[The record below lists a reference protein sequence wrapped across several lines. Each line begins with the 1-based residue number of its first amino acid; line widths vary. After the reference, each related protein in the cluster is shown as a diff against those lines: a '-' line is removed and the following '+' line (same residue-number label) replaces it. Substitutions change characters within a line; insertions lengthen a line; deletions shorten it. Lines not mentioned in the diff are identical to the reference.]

1 MSKEGVKTKGAKKYL
16 KQLEVLNVK
25 INNKQKELSEMR
37 QLSQS
42 IGSFKYDTEK
52 VQTSPSKDK
61 LEKKAVQCVY
71 LEQEINAE
79 IDHFIDLKHKIIN
92 EIHTLENSSYI
103 KVLFKRYVEFKR
115 FEEIAVETNYSYQY
129 VRELHGAAL
138 KEFETT
144 YKNLQ

>member
-1 MSKEGVKTKGAKKYL
+1 MNEKEKAKGAKEYL
-16 KQLEVLNVK
+16 KQLKVLNVK
-25 INNKQKELSEMR
+25 IINKQKELSEMR
-37 QLSQS
+37 QLSRS

-52 VQTSPSKDK
+52 VQTSPGKDM

-71 LEQEINAE
+71 LERE
-79 IDHFIDLKHKIIN
+79 IDREIGKFVDLKHKIIN
-92 EIHTLENSSYI
+92 EIHALNNSSYI
-103 KVLFKRYVEFKR
+103 EVLFKRYVEFKR

-144 YKNLQ
+144 YKNLH

>member
-1 MSKEGVKTKGAKKYL
+1 MSKEGVKTKGAKNYL

-71 LEQEINAE
+71 LEQETNAE
-79 IDHFIDLKHKIIN
+79 IDHFIDLKH
-92 EIHTLENSSYI
+92 
-103 KVLFKRYVEFKR
+103 
-115 FEEIAVETNYSYQY
+115 
-129 VRELHGAAL
+129 
-138 KEFETT
+138 
-144 YKNLQ
+144 